1 LTATSGFDFVPS
13 MSIARIPSADD
24 ALMVS
29 IGRRI
34 GEFVVM
40 CLKGTY
46 MSPRPSQLAPAIT
59 PMFDPPVPPAFPAG
73 MPSSRT

>member
-1 LTATSGFDFVPS
+1 
-13 MSIARIPSADD
+13 
-24 ALMVS
+24 MVS